1 MSVKKIVRYPDPF
14 LRKPTE
20 VVGFTDPHW
29 DELSMGTFL
38 DLGVKS
44 AFDTLYQFDKGAAL
58 AANQIGL
65 TMRFFVINKNQPVPE
80 GCPLV
85 IINPEIISRS
95 EETLIETE
103 GCLSFPGI
111 KMDVE
116 RSKAITVSYQGVE
129 GWVDKIELTDWM
141 ARVFQ
146 HEIDHLNGKLFV
158 DRLPKEA
165 RMEIAMRIGR
175 RK

>member
-1 MSVKKIVRYPDPF
+1 MIKKIIRYPDPF

-20 VVGFTDPHW
+20 FVDFTDPNW
-29 DELSMGTFL
+29 NELSMGTFL

-44 AFDTLYQFDKGAAL
+44 AFESLYQFDKGAAL

-65 TMRFFVINKNQPVPE
+65 SMRFFVINKNQKVPE

-85 IINPEIISRS
+85 IVNPVITSRS
-95 EETLIETE
+95 EETAIETE
-103 GCLSFPGI
+103 GCLSFPGY
-111 KMDVE
+111 KRDVE

-129 GWVDKIELTDWM
+129 GWVDKVELTDWM

-146 HEIDHLNGKLFV
+146 HEIDHLDGKLFV
-158 DRLPKEA
+158 DSLPKSV
-165 RMEIAMRIGR
+165 RMEIAMKIGKR
-175 RK
+175 R